1 MFSAGFSSG
10 DLGGRNSGV
19 MLSGNSNSVVV
30 CQPARSMRRTACE
43 PSATLDLAGRHA
55 AGIHRDHLVVEPRQA
70 PAVLLDKLWIE
81 STLPIPGNRQLHP
94 AIVGEHP
101 LTTMAVAVVAAEL
114 LVFVV
119 EMLIQLGIEDAFR
132 QCLLQILD
140 PDRRFEMP
148 QARPIRPIVD
158 PVARLEPPV
167 CACSPYC
174 PPLDILE
181 RFRG

>member
-1 MFSAGFSSG
+1 MS
-10 DLGGRNSGV
+10 
-19 MLSGNSNSVVV
+19 
-30 CQPARSMRRTACE
+30 RRRPWISRADM
-43 PSATLDLAGRHA
+43 PRAY
-55 AGIHRDHLVVEPRQA
+55 IRDHLVVEPRQA

-140 PDRRFEMP
+140 QIAALKCLKRVRSA
-148 QARPIRPIVD
+148 Q
-158 PVARLEPPV
+158 
-167 CACSPYC
+167 
-174 PPLDILE
+174 
-181 RFRG
+181 